1 MSSSRIF
8 NIAYHDIAVEYGYN
22 LYNHIKDEKKYISF
36 DMLYNKESR
45 ELNRQLGLHKI
56 NKKTNH
62 KNLRK
67 N

>member
-1 MSSSRIF
+1 MSRSRIV
-8 NIAYHDIAVEYGYN
+8 NIAYHDIAVEYDYN
-22 LYNHIKDEKKYISF
+22 LRNPFNDEEQFITF

-56 NKKTNH
+56 NKETNH